1 VGGAAELEVFSV
13 DGSGRV
19 RCRRFLLWLAP
30 VVLATIVLPA
40 ARSDAADDAKPSA
53 SKVAEG
59 LKGVMH
65 AAEEVAEYAGKDKA
79 KAQKEWDEAHETWEG
94 IEDTIRDNDKN
105 AYIEFEDALEAL
117 GAAAKAGD
125 AKKAEDASAALAKAS
140 KAYLAKF
147 PGDAN
152 LAPAPAPEAKP
163 APAPAPEA
171 KQTPKPDA
179 APAPAE
185 SRSAAAAAS
194 APAAAAAAA
203 PAPAPAA
210 AAAPAA
216 AEAGDATLARTGS
229 MSDAL
234 AALAGAAFAL
244 GGLAVIGG
252 ARRRTA
258 PIA

>member
-30 VVLATIVLPA
+30 VVLTTMVLPA
-40 ARSDAADDAKPSA
+40 ARSDAAEDANPSA

-59 LKGVMH
+59 LKGVLH

-79 KAQKEWDEAHETWEG
+79 KAQKEWDEAHEAWEG
-94 IEDTIRDNDKN
+94 IENTIRDNDKN
-105 AYIEFEDALEAL
+105 AYIEFEDALDAL

-125 AKKAEDASAALAKAS
+125 AKKAEGASAALAKAS

-152 LAPAPAPEAKP
+152 LAPAPEAKP

-171 KQTPKPDA
+171 KQAPKPDS
-179 APAPAE
+179 APAPE

-194 APAAAAAAA
+194 APAPAAAA
-203 PAPAPAA
+203 APAPAA

-229 MSDAL
+229 MSGTL
-234 AALAGAAFAL
+234 AALAGLAFAL
-244 GGLAVIGG
+244 GGLAVMGG
-252 ARRRTA
+252 ARRRTL

>member
-30 VVLATIVLPA
+30 VVLASIVLPA
-40 ARSDAADDAKPSA
+40 ARSDAADDANPSA

-59 LKGVMH
+59 LKGVLH
-65 AAEEVAEYAGKDKA
+65 AAEEVAEYAGTDKA

-94 IEDTIRDNDKN
+94 IENTIRDNDKN
-105 AYIEFEDALEAL
+105 AYIEFEDALDAL

-125 AKKAEDASAALAKAS
+125 AKKAESASAALAKAS

-152 LAPAPAPEAKP
+152 PAPAPEAKP
-163 APAPAPEA
+163 APTPAPEA

-194 APAAAAAAA
+194 APAPAAAA
-203 PAPAPAA
+203 APAPAA

-234 AALAGAAFAL
+234 AVLAGLAFAL

-252 ARRRTA
+252 ARRRRTL

>member
-30 VVLATIVLPA
+30 VVLASIVLPA
-40 ARSDAADDAKPSA
+40 AGSGAADDAKPSA

-59 LKGVMH
+59 LKGVLH
-65 AAEEVAEYAGKDKA
+65 AAEEAAEYTGTDKA
-79 KAQKEWDEAHETWEG
+79 KAQKEWDEAHESWEG

-125 AKKAEDASAALAKAS
+125 AKKAEAASDALAKAS
-140 KAYLAKF
+140 EAYLAKF
-147 PGDAN
+147 PADAK
-152 LAPAPAPEAKP
+152 PAPAPEAKP
-163 APAPAPEA
+163 APAPEA
-171 KQTPKPDA
+171 KQAPTPDA

-185 SRSAAAAAS
+185 SRSAAAAAAAAPAPAA

-203 PAPAPAA
+203 PAAT
-210 AAAPAA
+210 
-216 AEAGDATLARTGS
+216 EARDATLARTGS
-229 MSDAL
+229 MSGAL
-234 AALAGAAFAL
+234 AALAGIAFAL

-252 ARRRTA
+252 ARRRTSLNA
-258 PIA
+258 

>member
-30 VVLATIVLPA
+30 VVLASIVLPA
-40 ARSDAADDAKPSA
+40 AASGAADDAKPSA

-59 LKGVMH
+59 LKGVLH
-65 AAEEVAEYAGKDKA
+65 AAEEAAEYTGTDKA

-94 IEDTIRDNDKN
+94 IEETIRGNDKN

-125 AKKAEDASAALAKAS
+125 AKKAEAASAALAKAS
-140 KAYLAKF
+140 EAYLAKF
-147 PGDAN
+147 PADAKA
-152 LAPAPAPEAKP
+152 APASEAKP
-163 APAPAPEA
+163 APAPAPES
-171 KQTPKPDA
+171 KQAPTPDA

-185 SRSAAAAAS
+185 SRSAAAAA
-194 APAAAAAAA
+194 
-203 PAPAPAA
+203 APAPAA

-216 AEAGDATLARTGS
+216 AEAGDAALARTGS
-229 MSDAL
+229 MSGAL
-234 AALAGAAFAL
+234 AALAGIAFAL

-252 ARRRTA
+252 ARRRTSL
-258 PIA
+258 IA